1 MIFTDTVKKE
11 KREMEERFG
20 PIPGNK
26 MFGALYNT
34 EGIIMAANTR
44 VVHGVARGI
53 FRAAKRLS
61 AAVIFEL
68 AKSESDLSGG
78 YTGLTPQDFSN
89 AVCGIAKEVGFAAWA
104 LHADH
109 ITVKKGTSE
118 ELKGVKNLIEAQIA
132 AGYTSFAIDASF
144 LFDLSETTVLG
155 QLQRNIDVTTEL
167 ANFIKEKMAGRE
179 FGLEVEVGEI
189 GKTDK
194 DGLVLTTVEEA
205 ATFIRELHRRDI
217 FPQVLAIANGST
229 HGNIYDAQGNL
240 IEQVS
245 INIERTVEVAKA
257 IDPFNVRVAQHGIT
271 GTPLKFISTKFP
283 RGLILKGNVG
293 TFWQNLAWEVFELF
307 EPELYED
314 IENWTLNEYRDEAA
328 KKGITKNDEIFGKY
342 SKFAIKEFKDR
353 IYSVSEDT
361 AHELEAKA
369 YAEAMMFF
377 KAFGAVGTADIV
389 GR

>member
-1 MIFTDTVKKE
+1 VIFTDTVKKE

>member
-1 MIFTDTVKKE
+1 MIE
-11 KREMEERFG
+11 KGGFE

-26 MFGALYNT
+26 MFEALYST

-44 VVHGVARGI
+44 IVPGIARGI
-53 FRAAKRLS
+53 VRAAKSLR

-68 AKSESDLSGG
+68 AKSESDLEGG

-89 AVCGIAKEVGFAAWA
+89 AVRSIAKDVGFAEWA

-109 ITVKKGTSE
+109 ITVKKGTE
-118 ELKGVKNLIEAQIA
+118 DELKEVKSLIEAQIA

-144 LFDLSETTVLG
+144 LFDLDEPTVLG
-155 QLQRNIDVTTEL
+155 QLQRNIDVSTEL
-167 ANFIKEKMAGRE
+167 ANFIKGLMAERE

-189 GKTDK
+189 GKKDK
-194 DGLVLTTVEEA
+194 DGLVLTTVAEA
-205 ATFIRELHRRDI
+205 TTFIAELHKRDVY
-217 FPQVLAIANGST
+217 PNVLAIANGST
-229 HGNIYDAQGNL
+229 HGNIYDEHGNI

-245 INIERTVEVAKA
+245 INIERTVEIAKA
-257 IDPFNVRVAQHGIT
+257 IEPFNVRIAQHGIT

-283 RGLILKGNVG
+283 KGLILKGNVG
-293 TFWQNLAWEVFELF
+293 TFWQNLAWEVFEIF
-307 EPELYED
+307 EPELYDD
-314 IENWTLNEYRDEAA
+314 IWNWTLSEYRDEAA

-353 IYSVSEDT
+353 IYNGVSDET
-361 AHELEAKA
+361 KEALEAKA

-377 KAFGAVGTADIV
+377 KAFGAVGTADKIKV
-389 GR
+389 RNT